1 MQAAITSAI
10 TYACGAALPL
20 LAAWLSPLSTMIV
33 LVSAVSLVVLTLL
46 GGVAARAGGAGIVVG
61 ATRVLVWGAFAL
73 LVTAGIG
80 KLFGAVV

>member
-1 MQAAITSAI
+1 MILLSRLGFAVA
-10 TYACGAALPL
+10 L
-20 LAAWLSPLSTMIV
+20 LAAWLSPLAAMIAA
-33 LVSAVSLVVLTLL
+33 VSVVSLVVLTLL
-46 GGVAARAGGAGIVVG
+46 GGVAAKAGGAGIVVG